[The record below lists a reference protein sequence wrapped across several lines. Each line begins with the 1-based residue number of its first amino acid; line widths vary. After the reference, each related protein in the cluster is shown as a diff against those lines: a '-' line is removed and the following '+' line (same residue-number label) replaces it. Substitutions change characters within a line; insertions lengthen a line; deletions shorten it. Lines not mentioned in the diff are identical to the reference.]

1 MDMEIKKVQIKALTD
16 QDLLTAE
23 IVFETAIPDAFI
35 KEGLTLMDEDIQ
47 NEISNKKQ
55 MLSSALEDQN
65 GGLRFLVAKVDDQVV
80 GTISFG
86 PCGTDIISC
95 TEGELSGVGE
105 LGSLYILPDFQNQGI
120 GSALIHEMLKTL
132 HDKGIEKFCLDSGY
146 KRAQKRWLRKFGEPY
161 KVVNDYWGPGYE
173 HMIWL
178 CKVNQF
184 TPFE

>member
-1 MDMEIKKVQIKALTD
+1 MEMETKKVEIIALTH
-16 QDLLTAE
+16 QDLLSAE

-47 NEISNKKQ
+47 SEISNKKQ
-55 MLSSALEDQN
+55 MLSSALNDQN
-65 GGLRFLVAKVDDQVV
+65 GDLRFLVAKAEDQVV
-80 GTISFG
+80 GTISYG

-132 HDKGIEKFCLDSGY
+132 HDKGIEEFCLDSGY
-146 KRAQKRWLRKFGEPY
+146 KRAQKRWIRKFGEPY